1 MPDIIVWPGWVGG
14 MAIGLYLLTQHWVSN
29 RPLGCSLSYGSVCAF
44 VSNIPYFRTGEFAS
58 RNNWRLWF
66 LLGLP
71 LGGLIALLTSG
82 ASWEP
87 QWSMGRYYD
96 EVLPQSL
103 WAKAGVLI
111 AGGMAMGYGA
121 RLAGGCTSG
130 HAVAGVALL
139 NPPSL
144 LAAALF
150 FASGTATVQL
160 LFRVFT

>member
-1 MPDIIVWPGWVGG
+1 MSDLIVWPGWVGG
-14 MAIGLYLLTQHWVSN
+14 MAIGLYLLAQHWISN
-29 RPLGCSLSYGSVCAF
+29 RPLGCSLSYGSMCAF
-44 VSNIPYFRTGEFAS
+44 VSNIPYFRSGEFVS
-58 RNNWRLWF
+58 RNTWRLWF

-71 LGGLIALLTSG
+71 LGGLVARLTSG
-82 ASWEP
+82 ADWEL

-96 EVLPQSL
+96 AVLPQPL
-103 WAKAGVLI
+103 WAKALVLAI
-111 AGGMAMGYGA
+111 GGALMGYGA

-150 FASGTATVQL
+150 FASGTATVQI
-160 LFRVFT
+160 LFRILG

>member
-1 MPDIIVWPGWVGG
+1 MMDLIVWPGWVGG
-14 MAIGLYLLTQHWVSN
+14 MAIGLYLLGQHWITN
-29 RPLGCSLSYGSVCAF
+29 RQLGCSLSYAAACGF
-44 VSNIPYFRTGEFAS
+44 VSRRPYFRTGEFAE

-71 LGGLIALLTSG
+71 LGGLLALLTSG
-82 ASWEP
+82 ATWTPSL
-87 QWSMGRYYD
+87 SMGAMYD
-96 EVLPQSL
+96 SVLPQSTLGKAL
-103 WAKAGVLI
+103 WLLV
-111 AGGMAMGYGA
+111 GGTLMGYGA

-150 FASGTATVQL
+150 FLSGTLTVQL
-160 LFRVFT
+160 LFRTIG

>member
-1 MPDIIVWPGWVGG
+1 MTDIIVWPGWVGG
-14 MAIGLYLLTQHWVSN
+14 LAIGLYLLAQHWVSN
-29 RPLGCSLSYGSVCAF
+29 RPLGCSLSYGSVCAL
-44 VSNIPYFRTGEFAS
+44 VSNVPYFRSGEFAS

-71 LGGLIALLTSG
+71 LGGLVALLTSG
-82 ASWEP
+82 AEWKP

-96 EVLPQSL
+96 AVLPEPL
-103 WAKAGVLI
+103 WAKAAVLMI
-111 AGGMAMGYGA
+111 GGALMGYGA

-144 LAAALF
+144 LAAAIF
-150 FASGTATVQL
+150 FASGTVTVQL
-160 LFRVFT
+160 LFRVFV